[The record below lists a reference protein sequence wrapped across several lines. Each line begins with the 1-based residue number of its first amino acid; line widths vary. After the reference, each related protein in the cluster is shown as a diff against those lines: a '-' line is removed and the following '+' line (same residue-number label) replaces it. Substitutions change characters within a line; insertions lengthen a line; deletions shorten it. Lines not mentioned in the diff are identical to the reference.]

1 MMKMTARANP
11 PKKTAVQT
19 SPPSKSAPQDVS
31 KPTPQS
37 PPKKRKAVRVAS
49 STAASEPAAKS
60 PAKKKPK
67 TTPTMKD
74 ITAPNPRPYA
84 RLVAKKH
91 VVKEKDELDIIP
103 TERDVLAPKEKKSA
117 GDGQHYNAALSRGN
131 AIGKETPKRELTA
144 SRPTTPPITAPPLKP
159 TSLAECPP
167 VQHSKDD
174 ALEHLKD
181 RRTSA
186 MIALERLI
194 PLMKKGEAIE
204 TAVAVLEQQ
213 VEDYDQS
220 IEKLVLFGRGFETG
234 KMKGTDAQVSCLSS
248 MPIEKYTNKT

>member
-1 MMKMTARANP
+1 MTARANP
-11 PKKTAVQT
+11 PKKTAVHT
-19 SPPSKSAPQDVS
+19 SSASKLAPQDAP

-37 PPKKRKAVRVAS
+37 PPKKRKADRVAS
-49 STAASEPAAKS
+49 STVASEPAAKS
-60 PAKKKPK
+60 RAKKKPK
-67 TTPTMKD
+67 TTATMKD
-74 ITAPNPRPYA
+74 ITAPSPRPYA
-84 RLVAKKH
+84 RPVAKKK
-91 VVKEKDELDIIP
+91 VVEEKDELDISP
-103 TERDVLAPKEKKSA
+103 KERDISAPKAKMSA
-117 GDGQHYNAALSRGN
+117 GDDQRYSAALSQGN
-131 AIGKETPKRELTA
+131 TIGKETPKREPTA

-159 TSLAECPP
+159 TSLTECLPI
-167 VQHSKDD
+167 QHWKDD
-174 ALEHLKD
+174 AFEHLED

-186 MIALERLI
+186 MIALEGLI

-248 MPIEKYTNKT
+248 MRIEKYTNKT